1 MTISLRCV
9 SWLVK
14 FPLPSLNKH
23 VPTMGKLLFNIL
35 KNYAKAGAKVGENFE
50 MLISAFKVRMRVLSF
65 RILIKENV
73 LSGNFST
80 RRVGWNTGMAWLSEH
95 QWTGYACVWAPY
107 ASEDDHRQLYL
118 CFFTLFIRAI
128 CARNCL
134 PRDGQIYYNTE
145 QGKNKLCRAKIIII
159 TNFFGMHFYKCRKCI

>member
-1 MTISLRCV
+1 MAIKEKSVLLSLPSPKSTLRIPRGTTFLFSFFLASLFSCALLRAVSGPFPLLKNDSSFAVMPWSVIFYLQVVTISLRCV

-65 RILIKENV
+65 RILFKENV

-80 RRVGWNTGMAWLSEH
+80 RRVGWNTGMAW
-95 QWTGYACVWAPY
+95 
-107 ASEDDHRQLYL
+107 
-118 CFFTLFIRAI
+118 
-128 CARNCL
+128 
-134 PRDGQIYYNTE
+134 
-145 QGKNKLCRAKIIII
+145 
-159 TNFFGMHFYKCRKCI
+159 